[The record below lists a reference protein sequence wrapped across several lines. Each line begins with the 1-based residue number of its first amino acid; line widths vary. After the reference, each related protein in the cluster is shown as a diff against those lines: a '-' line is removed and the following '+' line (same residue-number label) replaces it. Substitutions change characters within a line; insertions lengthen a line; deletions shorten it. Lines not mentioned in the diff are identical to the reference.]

1 MFRPKKQ
8 VESIPMG
15 EISSSQK
22 ADTEDIQSNKAKKN
36 RCIIIVCISAVLVMI
51 LAGATFTALWATGT
65 IKSNAGK
72 IMSYVEFLN
81 VLSSEH

>member
-36 RCIIIVCISAVLVMI
+36 RCIIIVSISAVLVMI
-51 LAGATFTALWATGT
+51 LAGATSAALWATGI

-81 VLSSEH
+81 VLSSEN